1 MFKKIKLF
9 ATIALLA
16 IVALSISS
24 CSKES
29 KIEGK
34 WKITKVSGDEISD
47 DKGSTWT
54 FKENGSCTI
63 ALWEEDWDGDWSIS
77 KDELSIELDEMDNYR
92 ISGEFTIDE
101 LSSSAMSISG
111 TWTIKD
117 YTEDYTYKEKVSY
130 DFEKK

>member
-1 MFKKIKLF
+1 MFKNIKLF
-9 ATIALLA
+9 TTMALLA
-16 IVALSISS
+16 IAVFAFSS

-34 WKITKVSGDEISD
+34 WKITKASADVSD

-63 ALWEEDWDGDWSIS
+63 ALDEEDWDGDWSIS
-77 KDELSIELDEMDNYR
+77 KDELSIDLEEVDDIK

-101 LSSSAMSISG
+101 LSGSAMSLSG

-117 YTEDYTYKEKVSY
+117 IDYGDSYKVKASY

>member
-16 IVALSISS
+16 IVALSVSS

-34 WKITKVSGDEISD
+34 WKITKATGEFSY

-63 ALWEEDWDGDWSIS
+63 ALGEEDWDGDWSIS
-77 KDELSIELDEMDNYR
+77 KDELSIDLEEVDDIK

-101 LSSSAMSISG
+101 LSGSAMSLSG
-111 TWTIKD
+111 TWTAKD
-117 YTEDYTYKEKVSY
+117 TDEGYTDKEKVSY

>member
-34 WKITKVSGDEISD
+34 WKITKATGSD
-47 DKGSTWT
+47 LSYDKGSTWT

-63 ALWEEDWDGDWSIS
+63 ALWEEDLDGDWSIS
-77 KDELSIELDEMDNYR
+77 KDELSIDLEEFEGFK

-101 LSSSAMSISG
+101 LSGSAMSLSG
-111 TWTIKD
+111 TWTVKD
-117 YTEDYTYKEKVSY
+117 YYDGDTDKEKASY